1 MAGSYARRAGMNA
14 PKSYR
19 YGLRWLAIT
28 VALAA
33 LGYLGFSLWAG
44 WQGIWRAISTVGVEG
59 ILIALVLSLLNYALR
74 FQRWQTFLAALGHPM
89 PAILSGVIY
98 VTGFALTTT
107 PGKAGELLRAV
118 FLRRH
123 GIPYAHTMAAFV
135 SERLSD
141 FIAILLLAMLG
152 FAIHPHGSVIIL
164 VIGLLAIGLAIGL
177 LTRAHLLSPWV
188 QRRTG
193 SKPVSSRFLPQLFEV
208 LVKTRQCHTPV
219 LLATA
224 TALSLLAWAA
234 ESYAFYLILT
244 WMGQQVSLLYACSVY
259 ALSLLA
265 GAISFLPGG
274 LGGAEA
280 AMVGLLLLSGVPE
293 VEAIAATLIVRLVT
307 LWFAVA
313 LGAIALMLGDSRLS
327 IHGEA

>member
-1 MAGSYARRAGMNA
+1 MNA
-14 PKSYR
+14 PTSYR

-74 FQRWQTFLAALGHPM
+74 FLRWQKFLAALGHPM
-89 PAILSGVIY
+89 PAIFSGVIY
-98 VTGFALTTT
+98 VAGFALTTT

-141 FIAILLLAMLG
+141 SIAILLLAMLG
-152 FAIHPHGSVIIL
+152 FAIHPHGSVIL
-164 VIGLLAIGLAIGL
+164 VIGLLAIRLAIGL

-188 QRRTG
+188 QRHTG
-193 SKPVSSRFLPQLFEV
+193 SKPVSSRVLHQLSEV

-224 TALSLLAWAA
+224 TALSLPAWAA

-293 VEAIAATLIVRLVT
+293 VEAIAATLIIRLVT

-313 LGAIALMLGDSRLS
+313 LGAIALMLGD
-327 IHGEA
+327 